1 MIESTAGEI
10 ARMSGARLL
19 AGEPNCAVR
28 GVSVDSRKMDGG
40 ELFVA
45 LSGERFDGHDF
56 VWRAFSAGAAAAMV
70 SSEIRPDQVPAGRVL
85 LEVEDTCA
93 GLGRLAAE
101 YRRRFSFP
109 WVAITG
115 SCGKSTTKELAALIL
130 SARGPVLKAEASFNN
145 RVGVPLTLLSAEKKH
160 QFAVVELGSNHK
172 GELAPLAAMA
182 APDVAV
188 ITCVAPAH
196 LAGFGDLDGVAAE
209 KAAILDGLRPGGL
222 ALLNADDRY
231 FDFFR
236 KRTSGPVK
244 SFGLSEQADVR
255 GTDVVLNPEGTE
267 FTLPGGTRAT
277 LPLPG
282 MHNVRNALAAAAVAA
297 HLGMDMREI
306 AARLAHARPLHMRSR
321 LVRLGG
327 VLLFEDCYNANP
339 ASFLAALEALDSLGE
354 RRKVVVAGDMGEL
367 GGNSDEHHRQLG
379 EEIAGRGVELL
390 VAVGNEARL
399 IYETASRSTARV
411 ESHYFQDAAAAADK
425 VPGML
430 RPGDA
435 VLVKGSRRVGLEVV
449 SQAIERHFAA
459 GKGT

>member
-1 MIESTAGEI
+1 
-10 ARMSGARLL
+10 
-19 AGEPNCAVR
+19 
-28 GVSVDSRKMDGG
+28 
-40 ELFVA
+40 
-45 LSGERFDGHDF
+45 
-56 VWRAFSAGAAAAMV
+56 
-70 SSEIRPDQVPAGRVL
+70 
-85 LEVEDTCA
+85 
-93 GLGRLAAE
+93 
-101 YRRRFSFP
+101 
-109 WVAITG
+109 VAITG

-160 QFAVVELGSNHK
+160 QFAVVELGSNHT

-231 FDFFR
+231 FEFFR
-236 KRTSGPVK
+236 KRTSGPVM
-244 SFGLSEQADVR
+244 SFGLSERADVR

-267 FTLPGGTRAT
+267 FTLPGGARAT

-297 HLGMDMREI
+297 HLGMDMKEI